1 MTATT
6 QQSNTRHYSN
16 TRELHRRRTAVPT
29 AARPSPDTHKTH
41 YIKTYYTYRPKSP
54 KAAAQMMITSQA
66 SERLVWC
73 DFIGGESEGSLR
85 LVRFFLPYIRL
96 PCDQVTYTTRG
107 RMRRRPTPKRSLCT
121 HTLGWSHW
129 IVGPRS
135 YNGSLKAFH
144 VRVSTTITTS
154 GVLVIRTVR
163 KTCSGSQYT
172 WYT

>member
-1 MTATT
+1 MHKQKLRTCARGSLCALRHTQRKACRASARGDRLPPRGTGFPCDNYDVTATT

-85 LVRFFLPYIRL
+85 LVRFLWQQR
-96 PCDQVTYTTRG
+96 
-107 RMRRRPTPKRSLCT
+107 
-121 HTLGWSHW
+121 
-129 IVGPRS
+129 
-135 YNGSLKAFH
+135 
-144 VRVSTTITTS
+144 
-154 GVLVIRTVR
+154 VR
-163 KTCSGSQYT
+163 KRCQAHGDCSIDR
-172 WYT
+172 